1 MRRHIFA
8 AAAAVALAGSAY
20 AEPPP
25 KGYQGGFER
34 ASILCDT
41 QEQLQSIIDAFS
53 VSAEAAQARYAEL
66 FATMNEKR
74 EPTCA
79 VTAIRTAVTGE
90 AIELGTFEVEGS
102 EFRGWSVHIENAA
115 GEGYYLYL
123 ESSKAQLMKTI

>member
-1 MRRHIFA
+1 MRRHIIA
-8 AAAAVALAGSAY
+8 ASAIALASSAY
-20 AEPPP
+20 AGPPP

-41 QEQLQSIIDAFS
+41 AEQLQSIIDAFELGP
-53 VSAEAAQARYAEL
+53 EAAQARYGEL

-79 VTAIRTAVTGE
+79 VTAIRTATTGD
-90 AIELGTFEVEGS
+90 ATELGTFEIDGT
-102 EFRGWSVHIENAA
+102 EFRGWSVHIANDA

-123 ESSKAQLMKTI
+123 ESPKVQLMKTI